1 MIDIAQTEPFPAAR
15 DEVAPED
22 LAQLQEQLA
31 APEASELLEEQ
42 ADGSVIIYE
51 EEQERPAQESKFGE
65 NLVRRLPSGTV
76 ANIGSELLDLVKSDR
91 KARELRDKQYAE
103 GIKRT
108 GLGNDAPGGAD
119 FPGASKV
126 VHPMLAKACVDFASR
141 AAKELLPAN
150 GPVKTQIVG
159 RVDSKSLAKAERK
172 KKYMNWQLTQKVR
185 ENSAEFEQMLSQ
197 LPLGGSQYKRWWR
210 EGKRLRTEAVF
221 IDDVFLPYDQGD
233 FYTSP
238 RVTHM
243 QRISRDTYAARI
255 DSGLYA
261 ADGVPDDLNPEQ
273 SDASKASDKVI
284 GQSEDAAYIDGGLRT
299 MYMIYAQLEVED
311 DKHTGGASAPYII
324 HLDEHAG
331 GVKGL
336 YRNWA
341 EGDEERTP
349 LQWMVEYT
357 FIPWRGGRGI
367 GLAHLIG
374 GLSAAATGSLRALLD
389 SALFQ
394 NFPGALKLKAG
405 RTAGNNTQVSPTEL
419 TEIQAPPGVDDIRK
433 LVMAFPFPGP
443 SNVLYT
449 LLEWLT
455 GQGES
460 VVTVASEKMAEAG
473 PNTPVGT
480 TLAMIEH
487 GSVNF
492 SAIHTRLHAALARE
506 LEIVHR
512 LNAEVLTEEEVV
524 EALGSLT
531 VYPQDFQGPMDVAPV
546 SDPNIFSEAQR
557 YAQLQ
562 AVLQLYSNPQFAG
575 MFKPDRLLQRAL
587 RLLQIPGIE
596 DIANVP
602 KDSEELPAL
611 RENFVAASADPQP
624 LKVYES
630 QNDLAHLQAH
640 LQFMT
645 SPMFGGSPLMAGKV
659 LPTMIEHCKE
669 HMLAMY
675 AKHTTAAADVMTY
688 VAEAQGLDL
697 TEDELQT
704 KAAAFA
710 DHILSTLLGPMVM
723 PALEQAMK
731 TAQQFGP
738 KPPVTPDVQ
747 AKLANDLQI
756 ENIRQQGQM
765 RADEVK
771 RDIERMIVVTD
782 AQQAEKD
789 RQANERAAL
798 IAERIQA
805 LDRVSEERMVHFR
818 SMVETALS
826 QEREASAQQRDQFQA
841 AMKERL
847 VLLEAAIANQLQ
859 PLLPPPDAVP
869 TQQLVEQTF
878 GSLAER
884 MEAQEARNVAALQAL
899 ADGLAAM
906 TKLIRAPRSAEYVRD
921 PATNKVLSARSR
933 IVEEEEPPQ

>member
-1 MIDIAQTEPFPAAR
+1 MIDISQTEPFPAAKDLPDE
-15 DEVAPED
+15 DEVAVLE
-22 LAQLQEQLA
+22 EGLA
-31 APEASELLEEQ
+31 AEAAEQRFEEQ
-42 ADGSVIIYE
+42 PDGSVIIYE
-51 EEQERPAQESKFGE
+51 DEEPEPEGNKDFGA
-65 NLVRRLPSGTV
+65 NLTRVLPSYALATL
-76 ANIGSELLDLVKSDR
+76 GSELLELVKSDR
-91 KARELRDKQYAE
+91 EARKERDKQYAE

-108 GLGNDAPGGAD
+108 GLGNEAPGGAD

-150 GPVKTQIVG
+150 GPVKAQIVG
-159 RVDSKSLAKAERK
+159 KVDGKSLAKAERK
-172 KKYMNWQLTQKVR
+172 KKYMNWQLTRKVQ
-185 ENSAEFEQMLSQ
+185 ENAAEFEQMLSQ
-197 LPLGGSQYKRWWR
+197 LPLGGSQYKRWWL
-210 EGKRLRTEAVF
+210 EGKKLRTEAVF

-255 DSGLYA
+255 ASKLY
-261 ADGVPDDLNPEQ
+261 DVDHVPSDLTPEQ

-284 GQSEDAAYIDGGLRT
+284 GQNEDAAAYVDGGLRT
-299 MYMIYAQLEVED
+299 MFMVYAQLELKD
-311 DKHTGGASAPYII
+311 DPLTKGESAPYII
-324 HLDEHAG
+324 HLDEHG
-331 GVKGL
+331 GGIKGL

-341 EGDEERTP
+341 EADEERER
-349 LQWMVEYT
+349 LHWMVEYT
-357 FIPWRGGRGI
+357 FVPWRGGRGI
-367 GLAHLIG
+367 GLAHMIG
-374 GLSAAATGSLRALLD
+374 GLAAAATGSLRALLD

-394 NFPGALKLKAG
+394 NFPGAVKLKAG
-405 RTAGNNTQVSPTEL
+405 RTAGSNTQVSPTEL
-419 TEIQAPPGVDDIRK
+419 TEIAAPPGVDDIRK

-455 GQGES
+455 GQGEA

-492 SAIHTRLHAALARE
+492 SAIHTRLHASLARE

-512 LNAEVLTEEEVV
+512 LNSEVLTEEEVI
-524 EALGSLT
+524 EELGSLT
-531 VYPQDFQGPMDVAPV
+531 VYPDDFKGPMDVAPV

-562 AVLQLYSNPQFAG
+562 AVLQLKSDPQFAG

-602 KDSEELPAL
+602 KDPEELPAL
-611 RENFVAASADPQP
+611 KENYVAASAEPQP
-624 LKVYES
+624 LKVYDG

-659 LPTMIEHCKE
+659 LPILIEHCKD

-675 AKHTTAAADVMTY
+675 RKHTLAATDVMRY
-688 VAEAQGLDL
+688 VAETQGLEL
-697 TEDELQT
+697 EPDEIEA

-710 DHILSTLLGPMVM
+710 DHVLSTLLGPMVM
-723 PALEQAMK
+723 PALQQAFQ

-738 KPPVTPDVQ
+738 KPPVSPDVQ
-747 AKLANDLQI
+747 AKLATDVEIEKMRLQRSL
-756 ENIRQQGQM
+756 N
-765 RADEVK
+765 ADEVK
-771 RDIERMIVVTD
+771 KDIEKMIVVTD
-782 AQQAEKD
+782 AQQAEMD

-805 LDRVSEERMVHFR
+805 LDRVSEERLTHFR
-818 SMVETALS
+818 AMVETALS

-847 VLLEAAIANQLQ
+847 VMLEAAIANQIQ

-878 GSLAER
+878 GSLAQR
-884 MEAQEARNVAALQAL
+884 MEAQEQKNQAMH
-899 ADGLAAM
+899 AELAAAM
-906 TKLIRAPRSAEYVRD
+906 ATLAKLIRAPRSAEYVRD
-921 PATNKVLSARSR
+921 PATGKALSARSR
-933 IVEEEEPPQ
+933 IIEEEEQP